1 MNPIAA
7 NLAARL
13 GAIASLSLTSLL
25 VARVAGPAGVGTL
38 VLLRVLPWLAGL
50 LLGSGCYGAA
60 PYFLSGPFRAEPRYR
75 ATIPAMTLTAG
86 AAGAVLWAAAAPIL
100 QRHFFSEL
108 SVTLVAVAGVTVVTQ
123 VLESTAKACSQGFD
137 DLGGSN
143 RIILL
148 EELLFVPVYGLFLL
162 LGVDPYVGMVAALPL
177 ADLLTAAGG
186 WVRLWRRGFF
196 AGAGRPSLALARRV
210 AAFGFRAQLG
220 TIALLL
226 NARLDFAIVGAL
238 VGPAALGIYAVAS
251 RYAELV
257 RLPSLAMNYVLY
269 PSYARA
275 GGALAADRARAMI
288 GRIGWIPAAVAVP
301 MALAAP
307 LVLPLVFGPQFRAAA
322 APAAVL
328 LGGLVLA
335 GVSGI
340 VGAYFS
346 GIGRP
351 GLTSIA
357 VAAGL
362 PVTLGLDLLLI
373 PPFGVM
379 GAAAAS
385 AVAYLTTA
393 GVLLACFRTVTRA
406 AGRAAPAEAEVP
418 LSRQEAMG

>member
-1 MNPIAA
+1 MSPIAA
-7 NLAARL
+7 NLAARV

-60 PYFLSGPFRAEPRYR
+60 PYFLSGPHRAEPRYR
-75 ATIPAMTLTAG
+75 ATIPAMTLAAG
-86 AAGAVLWAAAAPIL
+86 ATGAVLWAAAAPIL

-108 SVTLVAVAGVTVVTQ
+108 SVTLVALAGITVVTQ
-123 VLESTAKACSQGFD
+123 VLESTAKACSQGYD

-148 EELLFVPVYGLFLL
+148 EELLFLPVYGLLLL

-177 ADLLTAAGG
+177 ADLLTATPG

-196 AGAGRPSLALARRV
+196 AGAGRPSVALARRV

-269 PSYARA
+269 PSYARD

-288 GRIGWIPAAVAVP
+288 RRIGWIPAAVAVP
-301 MALAAP
+301 MALAGP

-340 VGAYFS
+340 VSAYFS

-351 GLTSIA
+351 GLTSMAI
-357 VAAGL
+357 AAGL
-362 PVTLGLDLLLI
+362 PVTVGLDLLLI
-373 PPFGVM
+373 PRFDVM
-379 GAAAAS
+379 GAAVAS
-385 AVAYLTTA
+385 AVAYLATA
-393 GVLLACFRTVTRA
+393 GVLLACFRTVA
-406 AGRAAPAEAEVP
+406 WAGGRAAPAEAVGAP
-418 LSRQEAMG
+418 SRQEAMR